1 MKKLLFTLLAVTNL
15 AQANLLPEP
24 TTNDNWTSQAGPVTN
39 STGLCWRSSAWTPA
53 TADPRCDGALQPVA
67 PAKAVTPVPSAKP
80 APAKTVATV
89 KVTYLAN
96 TLFDF
101 DRSTIK
107 PAGKQELDQL
117 VARLKTMTVE
127 IVIAVGHTDSVG
139 TDAYNLRL
147 GQRRADAVKRYLVS
161 QGLEAARVYTDTKGE
176 REPVATN
183 KTADGR
189 AANRR
194 VVVEVYGVS
203 K

>member
-1 MKKLLFTLLAVTNL
+1 MKALLFALLAVTGL
-15 AQANLLPEP
+15 AQAS
-24 TTNDNWTSQAGPVTN
+24 DNWTSQSGPVTN
-39 STGLCWRSSAWTPA
+39 STGLCWRDSLWTPA
-53 TADPRCDGALQPVA
+53 TADPKCDGALQPVA

-107 PAGKQELDQL
+107 PAGKQALDQL
-117 VARLKTMTVE
+117 VAKLKTMTVE
-127 IVIAVGHTDSVG
+127 IAIAVGHTDSVG

-147 GQRRADAVKRYLVS
+147 GMRRAEAVKQYLVS
-161 QGLEAARVYTDTKGE
+161 QGLEAVRIYSDTKGE
-176 REPVATN
+176 TQPVATN
-183 KTADGR
+183 KTSAGR
-189 AANRR
+189 AENRR
-194 VVVEVYGVS
+194 VVIEVYGVS

>member
-24 TTNDNWTSQAGPVTN
+24 MTNDNWTSQAGPVTN

-53 TADPRCDGALQPVA
+53 TADPRCDGALAPVA
-67 PAKAVTPVPSAKP
+67 PAKVIVPVTPTPN
-80 APAKTVATV
+80 KTVEAV
-89 KVTYLAN
+89 KITYLSK

-101 DRSTIK
+101 DRSVIK

-183 KTADGR
+183 KTTDGR

>member
-1 MKKLLFTLLAVTNL
+1 MKALLFALLAVTGL
-15 AQANLLPEP
+15 AQAS
-24 TTNDNWTSQAGPVTN
+24 DNWTSQSGPVTN
-39 STGLCWRSSAWTPA
+39 STGLCWRDSLWTPA
-53 TADPRCDGALQPVA
+53 TADPKCDGALQPVA

-107 PAGKQELDQL
+107 PAGKQALDQL
-117 VARLKTMTVE
+117 VAKLKTMTVE
-127 IVIAVGHTDSVG
+127 IAIAVGHTDSVG

-147 GQRRADAVKRYLVS
+147 GMRRAEAVKQYLVS
-161 QGLEAARVYTDTKGE
+161 QGLEAGRIYSDTKGE
-176 REPVATN
+176 TQPVATN
-183 KTADGR
+183 KTSAGR
-189 AANRR
+189 AENRR
-194 VVVEVYGVS
+194 VVIEVYGVS